1 MQKPRVSETD
11 FEDLLCNHG
20 FSSKADRKGPRTIAE
35 MRRQEQARDT
45 DPLKLKVPEAAAWV
59 PSGQGFPDHLPTSRM
74 AQRSG
79 GHGPVAPWGP
89 GVPEGLRVVG
99 CPVRW
104 VCLGTSP
111 PAHFPCRRGFD
122 ALR

>member
-1 MQKPRVSETD
+1 MQKPRVSEND

-59 PSGQGFPDHLPTSRM
+59 PSGQGFPDHLPTSRS
-74 AQRSG
+74 AWEGPAEWRARPCGPLGSG
-79 GHGPVAPWGP
+79 GP
-89 GVPEGLRVVG
+89 
-99 CPVRW
+99 
-104 VCLGTSP
+104 
-111 PAHFPCRRGFD
+111 
-122 ALR
+122 